1 MSTDRQSGA
10 GGAANG
16 GALTL
21 DRGLRV
27 LELLAAEDRDF
38 AVAEIASELSMH
50 RQAVYRLLN
59 TLTAHHLAA
68 RTDSGRY
75 CLGLGV
81 LRLSHLANSQLRR
94 LVLPQLRRL
103 AESLESTAQCVVAEG
118 NEAVALSVVEPEN
131 AAFHLSQHP
140 GARHPLEQGAS
151 GIAILSS
158 RPPTP
163 GEPQE
168 VTKARELGYV
178 VTSGQ
183 LTAGAVGIAT
193 PLRDRTGQP
202 LNASIGIVS
211 LRELDIE
218 EAAAAVMAAAANI
231 SEFGA

>member
-1 MSTDRQSGA
+1 MSTDRQST
-10 GGAANG
+10 GGKTANG

-68 RTDSGRY
+68 RTSSGRY

-118 NEAVALSVVEPEN
+118 SEAVVLSVVEPEN

-158 RPPTP
+158 RPPSP
-163 GEPQE
+163 GEPKE
-168 VTKARELGYV
+168 VAKARERGYV

-183 LTAGAVGIAT
+183 LTAGAVGIAA

-202 LNASIGIVS
+202 LNASIGVIS
-211 LRELDIE
+211 LHELDIE
-218 EAAAAVMAAAANI
+218 EAAQAVMAAASGIADY
-231 SEFGA
+231 GL